1 MMNPEIHKAEHR
13 RRLAQMVLRLF
24 DHWNLGVRDQAALLG
39 LSPCNEAEL
48 SEGFLLADNEDLLAR
63 AGHLLGIHES
73 LRLIFPDNIEL
84 AYRWVSQPN
93 RRFDNAA
100 PLEIMTQGLE
110 GLLAVRCYLDCER
123 EA

>member
-1 MMNPEIHKAEHR
+1 MNSEIHKTEHR
-13 RRLAQMVLRLF
+13 RRLPQMILRLF
-24 DHWNLGVRDQAALLG
+24 NHWNLSPHDQAALLG

-63 AGHLLGIHES
+63 AGHLLGIHKS
-73 LRLIFPDNIEL
+73 LRLIFPHNVDL

-100 PLEIMTQGLE
+100 PLQTMIQGLE
-110 GLLAVRCYLDCER
+110 GLLAVRLYLDCER